1 MQSRK
6 RILIVEDSEDTR
18 FVYAAI
24 LSLDGYDILE
34 AANGE
39 AGVAS
44 ALEYQP
50 DLIIT
55 DINMPGLNGFDVA
68 RRLRA
73 DERTARTP
81 IVAVT
86 GTVFR
91 AHENGMAKS
100 LFDSCFFK
108 PMRPSEVLEEVR
120 RLLNS
125 NPDGGKRLTAE
136 GAEGV
141 AEGAED

>member
-1 MQSRK
+1 MRSRK

-18 FVYAAI
+18 FVYSAI
-24 LSLDGYDILE
+24 LNLDGYDILE
-34 AANGE
+34 AADGE

-44 ALEYQP
+44 ALEHRP

-68 RRLRA
+68 RRVRA
-73 DERTARTP
+73 DVNMARTP

-91 AHENGMAKS
+91 AHEAGMAKV

-108 PMRPSEVLEEVR
+108 PTKPSEVLIEVR
-120 RLLNS
+120 RLLGS
-125 NPDGGKRLTAE
+125 VKSE
-136 GAEGV
+136 E
-141 AEGAED
+141 